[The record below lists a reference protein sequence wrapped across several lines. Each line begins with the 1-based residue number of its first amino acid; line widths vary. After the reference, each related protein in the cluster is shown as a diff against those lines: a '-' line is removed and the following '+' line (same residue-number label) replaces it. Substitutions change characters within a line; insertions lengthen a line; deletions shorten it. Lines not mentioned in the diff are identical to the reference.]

1 MLNERQN
8 TILKILG
15 KDNQTSVKML
25 SEKLN
30 VSSVTIRQ
38 DLNDLEAE
46 GLLKRV
52 HGGAVLKD
60 ADDLANRLGMNYER
74 KLRIARKV
82 STYVNEGETILIES
96 GSVNALLARELLK
109 IKRVTIITT
118 NVYIA
123 RQFRKN
129 EQANIIILGGI
140 YQHDSE
146 TLVGKM
152 TKTCI
157 DQINIDKAFIGIDGY
172 STDAGFT
179 LRDLFRAEISS
190 YIIQKAK
197 DLFVLSDSSKFGRT
211 ELTNICYPADIQH
224 IATDGDLSTKFQI
237 ELKKAGVDLIL
248 A

>member
-1 MLNERQN
+1 MLNVRQN
-8 TILKILG
+8 TILELLG
-15 KDNQTSVKML
+15 QNDGCSVNLL

-38 DLNDLEAE
+38 DLNILEAE

-60 ADDLANRLGMNYER
+60 ADDLVNRLGVNYEK
-74 KLRIARKV
+74 KLRIASKV
-82 STYVNEGETILIES
+82 SSYVNEGEIILIES

-109 IKRVTIITT
+109 IRNVTLITT

-140 YQHDSE
+140 YQHESE
-146 TLVGKM
+146 SLVGKM

-157 DQINIDKAFIGIDGY
+157 DQINIDRAFIGIDGY
-172 STDAGFT
+172 TREAGFT

-197 DLFVLSDSSKFGRT
+197 DVFILSDSSKFGKT
-211 ELTNICYPADIQH
+211 ELTNICHPTDIQH
-224 IATDGDLSTKFQI
+224 IATDTDLHPQYRNEFQ
-237 ELKKAGVDLIL
+237 EAGIHLIL

>member
-1 MLNERQN
+1 MLGQD
-8 TILKILG
+8 G
-15 KDNQTSVKML
+15 QSSVHML

-38 DLNDLEAE
+38 DLNFLEGE
-46 GLLKRV
+46 GLLKRI

-60 ADDLANRLGMNYER
+60 ADDLVNRLGVNYER
-74 KLRIARKV
+74 KLRIARKL
-82 STYVNEGETILIES
+82 SSFVNEGETILIES
-96 GSVNALLARELLK
+96 GSVNVLLARELLK
-109 IKRVTIITT
+109 IKKVTIITT

-146 TLVGKM
+146 TMVGKI

-172 STDAGFT
+172 NTDTGFM

-190 YIIQKAK
+190 YIIQKAQ
-197 DLFVLSDSSKFGRT
+197 DVFIVSDSSKFGKT
-211 ELTNICYPADIQH
+211 ELTNICYPSDIQH
-224 IATDGDLSTKFQI
+224 IATNNDLPSDFQN
-237 ELKKAGVDLIL
+237 EFKKAGIDLIL